1 MRDENELSNA
11 ADDGADDLL
20 IRRAARELKAPVA
33 FGADFDARVMA
44 AVRAAAAEDAAGR
57 HADVRDVRAPRG
69 ARRAWAWVIRPRTLR
84 VSPLAGLAAAA
95 ALAFVMVGVSQRS
108 GSGTAA
114 PDARLA
120 ERIDTGTHRPAANV
134 APRAAVQQV
143 QFVLVAPTA
152 KSVALVGD
160 FNDWSAVPLA
170 PVQVG
175 GAWTITVPLAP
186 GRYTYN
192 FVVDGSRVMP
202 DPAAPEA
209 PADDF
214 GTPASVVTVAGAQS

>member
-1 MRDENELSNA
+1 
-11 ADDGADDLL
+11 
-20 IRRAARELKAPVA
+20 
-33 FGADFDARVMA
+33 
-44 AVRAAAAEDAAGR
+44 
-57 HADVRDVRAPRG
+57 
-69 ARRAWAWVIRPRTLR
+69 
-84 VSPLAGLAAAA
+84 
-95 ALAFVMVGVSQRS
+95 MVGV
-108 GSGTAA
+108 
-114 PDARLA
+114 AR
-120 ERIDTGTHRPAANV
+120 RPATQV
-134 APRAAVQQV
+134 AQQPVPAPVSATSETPASLASSGAVQQV
-143 QFVLVAPTA
+143 QFVLVAPSA